1 MAENKV
7 VDSSLNCDISLN
19 DTLEILEETKFEM
32 SMEQLQDLIN
42 NFLPQDKLGLDMN
55 KFDFRILTA
64 EYYQQ
69 KFPGFDPCVYPILEK
84 CSEIKVGSME
94 EDKPGMSIKQGEFK
108 VSFS

>member
-1 MAENKV
+1 
-7 VDSSLNCDISLN
+7 
-19 DTLEILEETKFEM
+19 M

-69 KFPGFDPCVYPILEK
+69 KFPGFA
-84 CSEIKVGSME
+84 
-94 EDKPGMSIKQGEFK
+94 
-108 VSFS
+108 